1 MASATG
7 IEIGPD
13 SLLFAAVRSSRS
25 SGAEVFAARRYDAVE
40 WPHDDHDLSD
50 ALRTMRHA
58 HRFPRSAAVV
68 VWTTS
73 DGVEGSSRHDLLE
86 SLTAAGFNVVSILT
100 PPQAL
105 ARVASTTRRGTP
117 ADAIAWL
124 ALNTWGAS
132 IAIVR
137 DGMVL

>member
-40 WPHDDHDLSD
+40 WPDDDHDLSD
-50 ALRTMRHA
+50 ALRTLRHA

-68 VWTTS
+68 VWATS
-73 DGVEGSSRHDLLE
+73 DGVEGSSRHDLLG
-86 SLTAAGFNVVSILT
+86 SLAAAGFHIVSILT
-100 PPQAL
+100 PPQ
-105 ARVASTTRRGTP
+105 
-117 ADAIAWL
+117 
-124 ALNTWGAS
+124 
-132 IAIVR
+132 
-137 DGMVL
+137 